1 MKFFG
6 RSLLLAA
13 LLMSVPAFAQQQQMG
28 VAANF
33 ETRLSALEDEMRSLN
48 GQFEQLTFSIR
59 RLDQNVQRMQG
70 DYDNRLTKLEA
81 SVTNLSSDAAARAA
95 APPPVP
101 GTVDGSLGAL
111 KTQGGKVTGAINN
124 PQAPPLPDAPSDTE
138 IMSPQEQYDQAFN
151 LLRQANYEDAEKAF
165 QDFIASN
172 PKDKMIDNAKYWHAE
187 TLYVRGRFPDAAT
200 GFADAY
206 QQNPQG
212 NKAPDSLLKLS
223 MSLAAMNKT
232 GDACTALAQLK
243 VKYPNA
249 SANVKSRAAEQ
260 RTKLKCA

>member
-13 LLMSVPAFAQQQQMG
+13 LFVSMPAFAQQQQMG

-33 ETRLSALEDEMRSLN
+33 ETRLSALEDEMRALN
-48 GQFEQLTFSIR
+48 GQLEQLTFSIR

-81 SVTNLSSDAAARAA
+81 SVTNLNNDAAARAA
-95 APPPVP
+95 APQPTP

-124 PQAPPLPDAPSDTE
+124 PQAPVLPDVPADTE
-138 IMSPQEQYDQAFN
+138 IMTPQEQYDQAFN

-165 QDFIASN
+165 EDFIANN

-206 QQNPQG
+206 QQNTQG

-249 SANVKSRAAEQ
+249 SPNVKSRAAEQ
-260 RTKLKCA
+260 RTKLKCS